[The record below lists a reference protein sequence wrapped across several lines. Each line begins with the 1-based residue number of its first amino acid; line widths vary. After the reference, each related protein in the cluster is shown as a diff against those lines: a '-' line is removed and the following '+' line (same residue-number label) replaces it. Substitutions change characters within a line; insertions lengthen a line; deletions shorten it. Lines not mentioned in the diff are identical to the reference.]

1 MKRENEPEP
10 DNGSHR
16 PKTLRTRIRNIRWI
30 SQISFLALFL
40 LLIAGT
46 VCTVALG
53 RGVAVSEPFG
63 VLQVIVAG
71 ATSSQ
76 SLSVLTP
83 LIVGAMI
90 FVVVVVVFGRAFC
103 AWACPV
109 GTIID
114 AIDVA
119 FQRLKFR
126 PFLTRNTHSGDSNS
140 NSLLRNGM
148 NRYAIMTAGLTGSA
162 LFKFPV
168 WCVFCP
174 IGTICRGAAS
184 GAELAIGAELLA
196 VPAVGALS
204 LGEKRF
210 WCRYLCPVGG
220 ALTLLSRLNPFFK
233 PQVADGTR
241 HNCGACRSIC
251 PEGIDICREK
261 SFARCTKCFECYAKC
276 PFESVK
282 IALF

>member
-1 MKRENEPEP
+1 MKLENEPKPEK
-10 DNGSHR
+10 GSHR
-16 PKTLRTRIRNIRWI
+16 PKTLRTRIRTVRWI
-30 SQISFLALFL
+30 SQIGFLALFL

-46 VCTVALG
+46 VCTVVLG
-53 RGVAVSEPFG
+53 RGVVVSEPFG
-63 VLQVIVAG
+63 VLQVILAG
-71 ATSSQ
+71 ATSAR

-119 FQRLKFR
+119 LQRLKFR
-126 PFLTRNTHSGDSNS
+126 PFLTRNTHSGDLNS

-184 GAELAIGAELLA
+184 GAELAVGAELLA

-204 LGEKRF
+204 LGQKRF

-220 ALTLLSRLNPFFK
+220 ALTL
-233 PQVADGTR
+233 
-241 HNCGACRSIC
+241 
-251 PEGIDICREK
+251 
-261 SFARCTKCFECYAKC
+261 
-276 PFESVK
+276 
-282 IALF
+282 